1 MTTTFKE
8 LGSSVLTA
16 TAAAVYAPAAL
27 VQGAIHTASLW
38 NPTGAPVIVDA
49 FLVPPGGSAT
59 DATHVGRIQVS
70 AGASQPFYDLINLK
84 LGPLYSLFALGLGVT
99 MTLTGVENS

>member
-1 MTTTFKE
+1 MTTTYKE
-8 LGSSVLTA
+8 LGAAVLTA
-16 TAAAVYAPAAL
+16 SAASVYSPASL

-38 NPTGAPVIVDA
+38 NPGASPVTVDA
-49 FLVPPGGSAT
+49 FLVPSGGSAT

-70 AGASQPFYDLINLK
+70 ATSSTPFYDLINMK
-84 LGPLYSLFALGLGVT
+84 IPPQASIYALGLGVT